1 MVRFDSR
8 KWEDVRRK
16 MSAGGDVE
24 AGKTSPNEKKMR
36 VQLFPRRPRT
46 QQKPNQ
52 ETEKQKLNKARR
64 PKTKKKRKETHAAW
78 KRTNERHNGREL
90 LGTSLSQWLTVNLV
104 LKKNLGKIQLNPF
117 ESFLEANSGR
127 VNTFTSEIWTAAH
140 TAWMRT
146 KEQWIEWNWLKI
158 VKIDWESASERK
170 RRIKGSTENRGTRF
184 WRNGQSDR
192 KRPVGRGKK
201 NRAVAHFESVK
212 PWETRE
218 NPTEIIK
225 KKPVVS
231 RGKLGK

>member
-1 MVRFDSR
+1 MGRCPAENVGGWGRRGGKNVTEWKKNARPTLPTPTENAAETKPRNR
-8 KWEDVRRK
+8 KT
-16 MSAGGDVE
+16 
-24 AGKTSPNEKKMR
+24 KT
-36 VQLFPRRPRT
+36 
-46 QQKPNQ
+46 
-52 ETEKQKLNKARR
+52 KQSTTTKN
-64 PKTKKKRKETHAAW
+64 PKKKKRNTRGMKTDERATQRSGITRNVIVSVTHG
-78 KRTNERHNGREL
+78 K
-90 LGTSLSQWLTVNLV
+90 LGF
-104 LKKNLGKIQLNPF
+104 KKNLGKIQLNPF

-201 NRAVAHFESVK
+201 K
-212 PWETRE
+212 P
-218 NPTEIIK
+218 
-225 KKPVVS
+225 S
-231 RGKLGK
+231 RGTLWISEALRNSRKSHRNH